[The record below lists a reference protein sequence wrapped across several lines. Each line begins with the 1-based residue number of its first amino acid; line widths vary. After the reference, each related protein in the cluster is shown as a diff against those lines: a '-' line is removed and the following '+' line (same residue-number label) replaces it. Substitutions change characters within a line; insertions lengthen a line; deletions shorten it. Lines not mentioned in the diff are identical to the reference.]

1 MQAPS
6 TYTKPLFFY
15 ITLGLFAAVF
25 ASITFVN
32 HYCFRTYGYDL
43 GINNNAIFDY
53 AHFRWNDCMIMQPQ
67 FDNVLSD
74 HFSLIPVLVS
84 PLYWVFGTYT
94 MLVVQWLGILLG
106 GYGIYTYLNHKQ
118 PGSTMPV
125 LAMAFFFSI
134 WGIYSAL
141 GFDYHDNV
149 MAAMFVPWFVYFF
162 DKQQWGRA
170 AIVFGFILITKENMA
185 FWMVF
190 MAPAWGLLYWRKPKI
205 AAIGILFGI
214 AALVYFA
221 FIVGVAIPALSNAD
235 RAYLHFKYDALGHN
249 FSEAITTVITRPV
262 YTFKMLYTNPTGD
275 AIYDNLKPLLFKML
289 LLSGGWA
296 LFFRPQ
302 YLIMVVPILAQK
314 LFSNDPA
321 KWGVEHQYSIE
332 FVPILTLAV
341 FDIISRIENNK
352 LQNITGSA
360 LVILCFGATIHG
372 MEHKSLPWHD
382 ENTKRF
388 YSPAHYKQDAFNV
401 DELHRA
407 LKIVPDDAK
416 VSAQSYIAP
425 HLCFRDY
432 IYHYPH
438 VADADYVVLGLNPVN
453 TYPIANTEA
462 MADTMQSYRTKPGWQ
477 VVYDANATLIAKRK

>member
-6 TYTKPLFFY
+6 TYTKSRRFY
-15 ITLGLFAAVF
+15 FILGLFAAVF

-32 HYCFRTYGYDL
+32 HYSFRTYGYDL

-67 FDNVLSD
+67 FENVLSD

-84 PLYWVFGTYT
+84 PLYWVFGSYT

-106 GYGIYTYLNHKQ
+106 GYGIYTYFNHKQ
-118 PGSTMPV
+118 PGTNMPV
-125 LAMAFFFSI
+125 LAMAFFFSV

-170 AIVFGFILITKENMA
+170 AIVFSFILITKENMA

-190 MAPAWGLLYWRKPKI
+190 MAPALGLLYWRQPKI
-205 AAIGILFGI
+205 AAIGFLFGI
-214 AALVYFA
+214 AALAYFA
-221 FIVGVAIPALSNAD
+221 FIVGVVIPALSNAD
-235 RAYLHFKYDALGHN
+235 RAYLHFKYDALGNN
-249 FSEAITTVITRPV
+249 FSEALTTVITRPL
-262 YTFKMLYTNPTGD
+262 YAIKLLYTNPTGD
-275 AIYDNLKPLLFKML
+275 AAFDELKPRLLKVL

-302 YLIMVVPILAQK
+302 YLIMLVPILAQK
-314 LFSNDPA
+314 LFSNDYA
-321 KWGVEHQYSIE
+321 KWGIDQQYSIE

-341 FDIISRIENNK
+341 FDFVSRIENNK
-352 LQNITGSA
+352 VQNIAAS
-360 LVILCFGATIHG
+360 LLCVLAFGTTI
-372 MEHKSLPWHD
+372 KCIDLSWRD
-382 ENTKRF
+382 KNTMRF
-388 YSPAHYKQDAFNV
+388 YSPGHYKQDAFDVN
-401 DELHRA
+401 ELHRA
-407 LKIVPDDAK
+407 LKLIPDDAK

-438 VADADYVVLGLNPVN
+438 VADADYVVLGLNPIN
-453 TYPIANTEA
+453 TYPIANAEA
-462 MADTMQSYRTKPGWQ
+462 MADTMQSYRVKPDWQ